1 VDPISGRSV
10 IGVFHL
16 LAFRRRLAYTA
27 NFKHVIPIVRIILK
41 ALLAVVVLAVVSVS
55 ACLCWFYFYPSDL
68 PNFSALAKFA
78 PDSPA
83 TVSHLCSSSPVQV
96 IPSALV
102 SKNLQNAVRAAE
114 GKNDEVL
121 ARQISFD
128 LFCDSRIRMLKRHL
142 LEYKA
147 SVQIRRRFTPEQ
159 LLTIYLNRA
168 YFGNDLIGVESAS
181 LHYYG
186 KHASELDI
194 PQAAMIAGL
203 LKGPSRYSPERHPDR
218 AKERRDEVIDAMARN
233 GNITAE
239 QAAAA
244 EQSAIR

>member
-1 VDPISGRSV
+1 MR
-10 IGVFHL
+10 FL
-16 LAFRRRLAYTA
+16 AAFRQCFAYTA
-27 NFKHVIPIVRIILK
+27 KFTYVYPFVRIVLK
-41 ALLAVVVLAVVSVS
+41 ALLAVTAFAVVAVSV
-55 ACLCWFYFYPSDL
+55 CLCWFYFYSGDL
-68 PNFSALAKFA
+68 PDFSALSKFA

-83 TVSHLCSSSPVQV
+83 TVVYQCSNRPVQV
-96 IPSALV
+96 IPSTLV
-102 SKNLQNAVRAAE
+102 SKNLQNAARAAE
-114 GKNDEVL
+114 SKNDEVL

-128 LFCDSRIRMLKRHL
+128 LFCDSQTRMLKRHL

-147 SVQIRRRFTPEQ
+147 SVQLRRRFTPEQ

-194 PQAAMIAGL
+194 PQAALLAGL
-203 LKGPSRYSPERHPDR
+203 IKGPSRYSPERHPDR
-218 AKERRDEVIDAMARN
+218 AKERRDEIIGEMLRN
-233 GNITAE
+233 GGITAE

-244 EQSAIR
+244 QQSAIR

>member
-1 VDPISGRSV
+1 
-10 IGVFHL
+10 
-16 LAFRRRLAYTA
+16 
-27 NFKHVIPIVRIILK
+27 
-41 ALLAVVVLAVVSVS
+41 
-55 ACLCWFYFYPSDL
+55 
-68 PNFSALAKFA
+68 
-78 PDSPA
+78 
-83 TVSHLCSSSPVQV
+83 
-96 IPSALV
+96 V
-102 SKNLQNAVRAAE
+102 SKNLQNAARAAE

-128 LFCDSRIRMLKRHL
+128 LFCDSQTRMLKRHV

-147 SVQIRRRFTPEQ
+147 SVRLRRRFTPEQ

-194 PQAAMIAGL
+194 PQAALIAGL
-203 LKGPSRYSPERHPDR
+203 IKGPSRYSPERHPDR
-218 AKERRDEVIDAMARN
+218 AKERRDEVIGEMLRN
-233 GNITAE
+233 GGITAE

-244 EQSAIR
+244 QQPAIR